1 MHELDYSNLERSLI
15 DVIKEEQAKLGYY
28 REDIRLYYPLSS
40 LNHFFGT
47 DVNADKMQKI
57 LEGTGEDVDA
67 TRNIVEGK
75 EAGSAPA
82 ESIVWNK
89 KAGSAPA
96 ESIVWDKEA
105 GSAPAE
111 SIVGDKEAGSA
122 TAEPIVGNKE
132 AGSAPA
138 EPIVA
143 GMNARL
149 SDKLGMVEVS
159 HRGDRFCFHIPPEG
173 VEYVHEN
180 TKENEFI
187 RELVNLVAKHGCTI
201 DQIYELFTAH
211 SDRVGREK
219 MDNGEFDERIWF
231 QDDADDPYYYC
242 FKQEGG
248 HMIYHRFLPEDYE
261 DFEF

>member
-40 LNHFFGT
+40 LNHFLGT

-57 LEGTGEDVDA
+57 LEGTGENVDE

-75 EAGSAPA
+75 EAGSA
-82 ESIVWNK
+82 
-89 KAGSAPA
+89 
-96 ESIVWDKEA
+96 
-105 GSAPAE
+105 
-111 SIVGDKEAGSA
+111 
-122 TAEPIVGNKE
+122 TAEPIV
-132 AGSAPA
+132 AS
-138 EPIVA
+138 
-143 GMNARL
+143 MNATL

-159 HRGDRFCFHIPPEG
+159 HRGDRFCFHILPEG

-201 DQIYELFTAH
+201 NQIYELFTAR

-231 QDDADDPYYYC
+231 EDDADDPYYYC

>member
-40 LNHFFGT
+40 LNHFLGT

-57 LEGTGEDVDA
+57 LEETGENIDE

-75 EAGSAPA
+75 EAGSA
-82 ESIVWNK
+82 
-89 KAGSAPA
+89 
-96 ESIVWDKEA
+96 
-105 GSAPAE
+105 
-111 SIVGDKEAGSA
+111 
-122 TAEPIVGNKE
+122 T
-132 AGSAPA
+132 A

-143 GMNARL
+143 GMNATL

-159 HRGDRFCFHIPPEG
+159 HRGDRFCFHILPEG

-201 DQIYELFTAH
+201 NQIYELFTAR

-231 QDDADDPYYYC
+231 EDDADDPYYYC

>member
-40 LNHFFGT
+40 LNHFLGT

-57 LEGTGEDVDA
+57 LEGTGENVDE

-75 EAGSAPA
+75 EAGSATTEP
-82 ESIVWNK
+82 
-89 KAGSAPA
+89 
-96 ESIVWDKEA
+96 
-105 GSAPAE
+105 
-111 SIVGDKEAGSA
+111 IVGDKEAGSA
-122 TAEPIVGNKE
+122 T
-132 AGSAPA
+132 A

-159 HRGDRFCFHIPPEG
+159 HRGDRFCFHILPEG

>member
-40 LNHFFGT
+40 LNHFLGT

-57 LEGTGEDVDA
+57 LEGTGENVDE

-75 EAGSAPA
+75 EAGSATTEP
-82 ESIVWNK
+82 
-89 KAGSAPA
+89 
-96 ESIVWDKEA
+96 
-105 GSAPAE
+105 
-111 SIVGDKEAGSA
+111 IVGDKEAGSA
-122 TAEPIVGNKE
+122 TAEPIV
-132 AGSAPA
+132 
-138 EPIVA
+138 A
-143 GMNARL
+143 GMNASL

-159 HRGDRFCFHIPPEG
+159 HRGDRFCFHILPEG

>member
-40 LNHFFGT
+40 LNHFLGT

-57 LEGTGEDVDA
+57 LEGTGENVDE

-75 EAGSAPA
+75 EAGSATA
-82 ESIVWNK
+82 E
-89 KAGSAPA
+89 P
-96 ESIVWDKEA
+96 
-105 GSAPAE
+105 
-111 SIVGDKEAGSA
+111 IVGDKEAGSA
-122 TAEPIVGNKE
+122 TAEPIV
-132 AGSAPA
+132 
-138 EPIVA
+138 A
-143 GMNARL
+143 GMNATL

-159 HRGDRFCFHIPPEG
+159 HRGDRFCFHILPEG

>member
-40 LNHFFGT
+40 LNHFLGT

-57 LEGTGEDVDA
+57 LEGTGENVDG

-75 EAGSAPA
+75 EAGSA
-82 ESIVWNK
+82 
-89 KAGSAPA
+89 
-96 ESIVWDKEA
+96 
-105 GSAPAE
+105 
-111 SIVGDKEAGSA
+111 
-122 TAEPIVGNKE
+122 T
-132 AGSAPA
+132 A

-159 HRGDRFCFHIPPEG
+159 HRGDRFCFHILPEG

>member
-40 LNHFFGT
+40 LNHFLGT

-57 LEGTGEDVDA
+57 LEGTGENIDE

-75 EAGSAPA
+75 EAGSA
-82 ESIVWNK
+82 
-89 KAGSAPA
+89 
-96 ESIVWDKEA
+96 
-105 GSAPAE
+105 
-111 SIVGDKEAGSA
+111 
-122 TAEPIVGNKE
+122 T
-132 AGSAPA
+132 A

-159 HRGDRFCFHIPPEG
+159 HRGDRFCFHILPEG

-231 QDDADDPYYYC
+231 EDDANDSYYYC

>member
-40 LNHFFGT
+40 LNHFLGT

-57 LEGTGEDVDA
+57 LEGTGENVDE

-75 EAGSAPA
+75 EAGSA
-82 ESIVWNK
+82 
-89 KAGSAPA
+89 
-96 ESIVWDKEA
+96 
-105 GSAPAE
+105 
-111 SIVGDKEAGSA
+111 
-122 TAEPIVGNKE
+122 T
-132 AGSAPA
+132 A

-143 GMNARL
+143 GMNATL

-159 HRGDRFCFHIPPEG
+159 HRGDRFCFHILPEG

-231 QDDADDPYYYC
+231 EDDADDPYYYC

>member
-1 MHELDYSNLERSLI
+1 MRFEKLEQNII
-15 DVIKEEQAKLGYY
+15 DMIKEEQAKLGYY

-40 LNHFFGT
+40 LNHFLGT

-57 LEGTGEDVDA
+57 LEGTGENVDE

-75 EAGSAPA
+75 EAGSA
-82 ESIVWNK
+82 
-89 KAGSAPA
+89 
-96 ESIVWDKEA
+96 
-105 GSAPAE
+105 
-111 SIVGDKEAGSA
+111 
-122 TAEPIVGNKE
+122 T
-132 AGSAPA
+132 A

-143 GMNARL
+143 GMNATL

-159 HRGDRFCFHIPPEG
+159 HRGDRFCFHILPEG

-201 DQIYELFTAH
+201 NQIYELFTAR

-231 QDDADDPYYYC
+231 EDDADDPYYYC

>member
-40 LNHFFGT
+40 LNHFLGT

-57 LEGTGEDVDA
+57 LEGTGENVDE
-67 TRNIVEGK
+67 TRN
-75 EAGSAPA
+75 
-82 ESIVWNK
+82 
-89 KAGSAPA
+89 
-96 ESIVWDKEA
+96 
-105 GSAPAE
+105 
-111 SIVGDKEAGSA
+111 IVGDKEAGSA
-122 TAEPIVGNKE
+122 TAEPIVGDKE
-132 AGSAPA
+132 AGSATA

-159 HRGDRFCFHIPPEG
+159 HRGDRFCFHILPEG

>member
-40 LNHFFGT
+40 LNHFLGT

-57 LEGTGEDVDA
+57 LEETGENIDE

-75 EAGSAPA
+75 EAGSA
-82 ESIVWNK
+82 
-89 KAGSAPA
+89 
-96 ESIVWDKEA
+96 
-105 GSAPAE
+105 
-111 SIVGDKEAGSA
+111 
-122 TAEPIVGNKE
+122 T
-132 AGSAPA
+132 A

-143 GMNARL
+143 GMNATL

-159 HRGDRFCFHIPPEG
+159 HRGDRFCFHILPEG

-201 DQIYELFTAH
+201 NQIYELFTAR

>member
-40 LNHFFGT
+40 LNHFLGT

-57 LEGTGEDVDA
+57 LEGTGENVDE

-75 EAGSAPA
+75 EAGSA
-82 ESIVWNK
+82 
-89 KAGSAPA
+89 
-96 ESIVWDKEA
+96 
-105 GSAPAE
+105 
-111 SIVGDKEAGSA
+111 
-122 TAEPIVGNKE
+122 T
-132 AGSAPA
+132 A

-143 GMNARL
+143 GMNATL

>member
-40 LNHFFGT
+40 LNHFLGT

-57 LEGTGEDVDA
+57 LEGTGKNVDE

-75 EAGSAPA
+75 EAGSA
-82 ESIVWNK
+82 
-89 KAGSAPA
+89 
-96 ESIVWDKEA
+96 
-105 GSAPAE
+105 
-111 SIVGDKEAGSA
+111 
-122 TAEPIVGNKE
+122 TAE
-132 AGSAPA
+132 A
-138 EPIVA
+138 IVA

-159 HRGDRFCFHIPPEG
+159 HRGDRFCFHILPEG

>member
-40 LNHFFGT
+40 LNHFLGT

-57 LEGTGEDVDA
+57 LEGTGENVDE

-75 EAGSAPA
+75 EAGSATTEP
-82 ESIVWNK
+82 
-89 KAGSAPA
+89 
-96 ESIVWDKEA
+96 
-105 GSAPAE
+105 
-111 SIVGDKEAGSA
+111 IVGDKEAGSA
-122 TAEPIVGNKE
+122 TAEPIV
-132 AGSAPA
+132 
-138 EPIVA
+138 A
-143 GMNARL
+143 GMNARF

-159 HRGDRFCFHIPPEG
+159 HRGDRFCFHILPEG

>member
-40 LNHFFGT
+40 LNHFLGT

-57 LEGTGEDVDA
+57 LEGTGENVDE

-75 EAGSAPA
+75 EAGSA
-82 ESIVWNK
+82 
-89 KAGSAPA
+89 
-96 ESIVWDKEA
+96 
-105 GSAPAE
+105 
-111 SIVGDKEAGSA
+111 
-122 TAEPIVGNKE
+122 TAEPIV
-132 AGSAPA
+132 AC
-138 EPIVA
+138 
-143 GMNARL
+143 MNARL

-159 HRGDRFCFHIPPEG
+159 HRGDRFCFHILPEG

>member
-40 LNHFFGT
+40 LNHFFGM

-82 ESIVWNK
+82 ESIVGDK
-89 KAGSAPA
+89 EAGSAPA

-105 GSAPAE
+105 GH
-111 SIVGDKEAGSA
+111 A
-122 TAEPIVGNKE
+122 T
-132 AGSAPA
+132 A

>member
-40 LNHFFGT
+40 LNHFLGT

-57 LEGTGEDVDA
+57 LEGTGENVDE

-75 EAGSAPA
+75 EAGSA
-82 ESIVWNK
+82 
-89 KAGSAPA
+89 
-96 ESIVWDKEA
+96 
-105 GSAPAE
+105 
-111 SIVGDKEAGSA
+111 
-122 TAEPIVGNKE
+122 T
-132 AGSAPA
+132 A

-149 SDKLGMVEVS
+149 SDKLGKVEVS
-159 HRGDRFCFHIPPEG
+159 HRGDRFCFHILPEG

>member
-40 LNHFFGT
+40 LNHFLGT

-57 LEGTGEDVDA
+57 LEGTGENVDE

-75 EAGSAPA
+75 EAGSA
-82 ESIVWNK
+82 
-89 KAGSAPA
+89 
-96 ESIVWDKEA
+96 
-105 GSAPAE
+105 
-111 SIVGDKEAGSA
+111 
-122 TAEPIVGNKE
+122 T
-132 AGSAPA
+132 A

-159 HRGDRFCFHIPPEG
+159 HRGDRFCFHILPEG

-231 QDDADDPYYYC
+231 EDDADDSYYYC

>member
-40 LNHFFGT
+40 LNHFLGT

-67 TRNIVEGK
+67 TRKIVEGK

-82 ESIVWNK
+82 ESIVGDK
-89 KAGSAPA
+89 KEGSAPA
-96 ESIVWDKEA
+96 ESIVW
-105 GSAPAE
+105 
-111 SIVGDKEAGSA
+111 DKEAGSA

-143 GMNARL
+143 GMNATL

-159 HRGDRFCFHIPPEG
+159 HRGDRFCFHILPEG

>member
-40 LNHFFGT
+40 LNHFLGT

-57 LEGTGEDVDA
+57 LEGTGENVDE

-75 EAGSAPA
+75 EAGSATTEPI
-82 ESIVWNK
+82 E
-89 KAGSAPA
+89 
-96 ESIVWDKEA
+96 
-105 GSAPAE
+105 
-111 SIVGDKEAGSA
+111 GDKEAGSA
-122 TAEPIVGNKE
+122 T
-132 AGSAPA
+132 A

-159 HRGDRFCFHIPPEG
+159 HRGDRFCFHILPEG